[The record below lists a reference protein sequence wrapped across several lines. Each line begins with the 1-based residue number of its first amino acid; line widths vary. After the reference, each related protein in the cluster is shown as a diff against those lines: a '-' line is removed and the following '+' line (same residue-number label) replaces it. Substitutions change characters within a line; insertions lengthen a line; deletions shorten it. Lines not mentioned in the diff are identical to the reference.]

1 MGINKELWQR
11 TIVICNELERRN
23 EVITRV
29 KLRDLLQVG
38 IRTADNLRFAYK
50 NKQIINFN
58 PEIKITNK
66 IKEIV
71 INDVHIPFED
81 NLAVN
86 SIFDFIDYYK
96 PDVVVLN
103 GDIIDFYQVSSFIK
117 NPMNKSVSAEIKLV
131 NAFLTKLRNLC
142 PDSRI
147 IYKEG
152 NHENRLQKYLLQN
165 ANAIFDLVT
174 DLYQVKVGINEL
186 NIEYIVE
193 PFKIGNLWHLHG
205 HEKPGG
211 AYNPEYIT
219 NVLWQ
224 YINNHFICGHY
235 HRNQEKV
242 FKRALDRETFW
253 AGAVGYLAGDLEYA
267 VLNKWSQGFATIEYN
282 NNKHFKP
289 TLYNMEN
296 GVIL

>member
-1 MGINKELWQR
+1 MAINKELWQR
-11 TIVICNELERRN
+11 TIVICNESERRN
-23 EVITRV
+23 EVITRE

-38 IRTADNLRFAYK
+38 IRTADNLRFAYL

-58 PEIKITNK
+58 PEIKITNT

-71 INDVHIPFED
+71 INDIHIPFED
-81 NLAVN
+81 SLAVT
-86 SIFDFIDYYK
+86 SILDFIDYYK
-96 PDVVVLN
+96 PNVIVLN

-117 NPMNKSVSAEIKLV
+117 NPLNKSVSAEIKLV
-131 NAFLTKLRNLC
+131 NKFLERLRNLC

-174 DLYQVKVGINEL
+174 DLFQVKVGINEL
-186 NIEYIVE
+186 DIEYIVE

-242 FKRALDRETFW
+242 FKRSLDKETFW

-267 VLNKWSQGFATIEYN
+267 VLNKWSQGFATIEHIN
-282 NNKHFKP
+282 DKHFKP

-296 GVIL
+296 GIIL